1 MKKIWILFL
10 LMMTVLSVGAQSLL
24 PVPEWTNTPAILKGQ
39 IIGYEKKH
47 SGDEGAN
54 FCLYAL

>member
-39 IIGYEKKH
+39 IIGYE
-47 SGDEGAN
+47 N
-54 FCLYAL
+54 L